1 MKLSEAVTSKPKK
14 GDLVVAPGDD
24 PMPITTI
31 SKGVAYIDAGHS
43 RLPVMLKQLKF
54 KSKVGSKT
62 TWIAEY

>member
-1 MKLSEAVTSKPKK
+1 MKLLHPNLKRVT
-14 GDLVVAPGDD
+14 LLLDD